1 MMGAGQRRRSDEM
14 KPDVKTIEQLVE
26 IITREVLIAIAEQEQ
41 RGAEPLGAQCQYN
54 CAEGLCV
61 HTCFDE
67 AGKVVDAGAERLSS
81 TVGIVPKDAGLARMI
96 DHTLLKPDA
105 TPDQIAQLCFEARKY
120 QFASVCVNPA
130 WVKLCAQLLEGSPV
144 KVCTVIGFPLGA
156 TACEVKAFET
166 KNAIDQ
172 GATEID
178 MVINIGAL
186 KARELE
192 LVAKDI
198 RGVVETAHGRGIIVK
213 VILETALLTD
223 EEKTI
228 ACLLSKEAEADF
240 VKTSTGFAGG
250 GATVEDVALMRRVVG
265 PEIGVKA
272 SGGVRT
278 YEDAANMIKAGA
290 TRIGAS
296 AGVKILQGPG
306 SAKPAAASA
315 SPAAA
320 KSY

>member
-1 MMGAGQRRRSDEM
+1 MD
-14 KPDVKTIEQLVE
+14 PDLKTVEQLVE
-26 IITREVLIAIAEQEQ
+26 IITREVLVAIAEQKARVTLPEGQ
-41 RGAEPLGAQCQYN
+41 HCNLS

-61 HTCFDE
+61 KTCFDQT
-67 AGKVVDAGAERLSS
+67 GRVVGAGAERISS
-81 TVGIVPKDAGLARMI
+81 TLGGIPQNLNLAGMI

-120 QFASVCVNPA
+120 GFASVCINPA
-130 WVKLCAQLLEGSPV
+130 WVSLCAQLLQGSPV

-156 TACEVKAFET
+156 SAPEVKAFET
-166 KNAIDQ
+166 QNAIDH

-186 KARELE
+186 KARDLD

-198 RGVVETAHGRGIIVK
+198 RGVVAVAHARGPIVK
-213 VILETALLTD
+213 VILETVLLTD

-228 ACLLSKEAEADF
+228 GSLISKEAGADF

-250 GATVEDVALMRRVVG
+250 GATVHDVALMRRVVG
-265 PEIGVKA
+265 PEMGIKA
-272 SGGVRT
+272 AGGVRT
-278 YEDAANMIKAGA
+278 YEDAENMVQAGA

-296 AGVKILQGPG
+296 AGVKIIQGPG
-306 SAKPAAASA
+306 SEKPAAAASA
-315 SPAAA
+315 EPA
-320 KSY
+320 KKY